1 MEVSNII
8 KLKVKDNKEKSEALN
23 QALANYLRNRN
34 LILQISEEEALKIT
48 EAIFKNIYLKE
59 DIVISLAN

>member
-8 KLKVKDNKEKSEALN
+8 KLKVKDDKEKSEALN

-34 LILQISEEEALKIT
+34 LILQISEKKALKIT
-48 EAIFKNIYLKE
+48 EAIFENIYLKE
-59 DIVISLAN
+59 DIVISLTN

>member
-34 LILQISEEEALKIT
+34 LILQISEKKALKIT
-48 EAIFKNIYLKE
+48 EAIFENIYLKE
-59 DIVISLAN
+59 DIVISLTN

>member
-8 KLKVKDNKEKSEALN
+8 KLKVKDDKEKSEALN

>member
-59 DIVISLAN
+59 DIVISLTN

>member
-8 KLKVKDNKEKSEALN
+8 KLKVKDDKEKSEALN
-23 QALANYLRNRN
+23 QAFANYLRNRN